1 LPLSLDEFICIGY
14 TSKTFGNKGFIKV
27 EPLTDF
33 PERFKVLKRVF
44 LFDEVTNKFKRCDG
58 ESLEFIVSEISI
70 TPESK
75 IRISFKGFS
84 TLNAAEELVGLFIFI
99 PESEKWKRPDDSYYN
114 YEMIGLKVINGN
126 EEIGTITGIE
136 NYGSDN
142 LFKVLL
148 NGTNTEILIPDRA
161 EFVYEVNLEKGFIRV
176 ELIEGFL

>member
-1 LPLSLDEFICIGY
+1 
-14 TSKTFGNKGFIKV
+14 
-27 EPLTDF
+27 
-33 PERFKVLKRVF
+33 
-44 LFDEVTNKFKRCDG
+44 
-58 ESLEFIVSEISI
+58 
-70 TPESK
+70 
-75 IRISFKGFS
+75 
-84 TLNAAEELVGLFIFI
+84 
-99 PESEKWKRPDDSYYN
+99 
-114 YEMIGLKVINGN
+114 MIGLKVINGN